1 MPTPDIEQILLQ
13 RVKDIRTQVENG
25 GMSANALMS
34 AKTDLDKWIRDIDS
48 IKDKLSD
55 IDGANKLILD
65 TRIKLNEELKK
76 ELALH
81 TDNDNLLRTILQSE
95 LGIEQRENQIEKKR
109 RENFNRYIKGVDT
122 ISNSIKQIGVGINSL
137 IAPWAKIDQAA
148 ANYAKSIGASVQGM
162 KYMRDA
168 TLRNV
173 TQNRIGINLGYSADE
188 LIKIQEGYLK
198 SVGRNILVSNQG
210 QENLAAMSRVMGE
223 NQATEMA
230 MRLENFGV
238 SISEA
243 GKISARMFNDAS
255 KAGLSMEKYSK
266 NFTQN
271 LAIAQNFTFRN
282 GLRGLESMA
291 KKATEMRI
299 DMQQISNFAEKVST
313 IEGSMDV
320 ASKLQVLGGSF
331 SALADPLGMLNEGLN
346 DMEGLNDRFI
356 SMIKGMGSVVNG
368 EVQVS
373 SYNKRRIKAA
383 AEAMG
388 MNYTQV
394 MEQVNNST
402 RREEIER
409 QIRMAGNPNIDENLA
424 ELIKNAGVIE
434 NGKAGVRNSN
444 GDFVELKDVTVK
456 MANDLIAQTRSEA
469 DNIVDIATNLRG
481 IKDIMEGFSK
491 QKDSV
496 QARMFGWLGEGVKGL
511 VAALGTLN
519 GLLGAMVLGK
529 TLWGAFRGG
538 MGMWDNISSIFG
550 KGGGVGIGGGISG
563 GSGGGGGAGG
573 HAPRGGGLF
582 GGWFNTGVSKGAQK
596 AMSGGIMGRLRY
608 INKGAKLS
616 TKLRHAGELVKGGGG
631 RILAP
636 LASVAAGAGRYL
648 SDMDDERMSTQK
660 KTGRVAGASI
670 GAGAGAVLGTML
682 GGPLGGIVGGYLG
695 EVMGTWVGG
704 GFANQKRRNRV
715 FDELRGGLS
724 GSDKKAFEE
733 MTGDYSVK
741 TMRAIREGLA
751 TGTLSDKVVRKLKR
765 RGDYALLE
773 QIEGVEKSKKRED
786 TNKDLAKKPKHYDKA
801 VFYISN
807 GVFAGNLN
815 PDTVLSSMPLARTG
829 NPRVYPAM
837 NKSVGFNRAETP
849 LRDKISIDIS
859 GTLTL
864 RDMNGNKF
872 DINDIGNKLLNSS
885 DFVKRIASAV
895 DRAFNVSDNGTYNR
909 NDISGRYTKKTYNA

>member
-13 RVKDIRTQVENG
+13 RVQDIRSQVENG

-81 TDNDNLLRTILQSE
+81 TDNDKLLRTILQSE
-95 LGIEQRENQIEKKR
+95 LGIEQRQTQIEKKR
-109 RENFNRYIKGVDT
+109 RENFNRYIKGIDT

-243 GKISARMFNDAS
+243 GKMSARMFNDAS

-456 MANDLIAQTRSEA
+456 MANELIAQTRSEA

-496 QARMFGWLGEGVKGL
+496 QARMFGWLGESVKGV

-538 MGMWDNISSIFG
+538 MGIWDNISSIFG
-550 KGGGVGIGGGISG
+550 KGGRVGIGGGISG
-563 GSGGGGGAGG
+563 GSGVGTGG
-573 HAPRGGGLF
+573 
-582 GGWFNTGVSKGAQK
+582 TS
-596 AMSGGIMGRLRY
+596 
-608 INKGAKLS
+608 
-616 TKLRHAGELVKGGGG
+616 GGG
-631 RILAP
+631 RFLGGLAKRGTGKILVP
-636 LASVAAGAGRYL
+636 LAAVAAGAGRYL
-648 SDMDDERMSTQK
+648 SDMDDERMSTRK

-682 GGPLGGIVGGYLG
+682 GGPLGGVVGGYLG

-704 GFANQKRRNRV
+704 GFANQNRRNRV
-715 FDELRGGLS
+715 FNELRSGLS
-724 GSDKKAFEE
+724 GSDKQAFEE
-733 MTGDYSVK
+733 MNGDYNVK

-773 QIEGVEKSKKRED
+773 QIEGVENSRRRED
-786 TNKDLAKKPKHYDKA
+786 TNSDLAKKPKHYDKA

-815 PDTVLSSMPLARTG
+815 PDTFLSSMPLARTG

-837 NKSVGFNRAETP
+837 NKSVGFNRAETS

-895 DRAFNVSDNGTYNR
+895 DSAFNVSDNGTYNR
-909 NDISGRYTKKTYNA
+909 NDVSGRYTKKTYSI

>member
-13 RVKDIRTQVENG
+13 RVQDIRSQVENG

-81 TDNDNLLRTILQSE
+81 TDNDKLLRTILQSE
-95 LGIEQRENQIEKKR
+95 LGIEQRQTQIEKKR
-109 RENFNRYIKGVDT
+109 RENFNRYIKGIDT
-122 ISNSIKQIGVGINSL
+122 ISSSIKQIGVGINSL

-230 MRLENFGV
+230 MRLENFGI

-243 GKISARMFNDAS
+243 GKISTRMFNDAS

-456 MANDLIAQTRSEA
+456 MANELIAQTRSEA

-496 QARMFGWLGEGVKGL
+496 QARMFGWLGESVKGV

-538 MGMWDNISSIFG
+538 MGIWDNISSIFG
-550 KGGGVGIGGGISG
+550 KGGRVGIGGGISG
-563 GSGGGGGAGG
+563 GSGVGTGG
-573 HAPRGGGLF
+573 
-582 GGWFNTGVSKGAQK
+582 TS
-596 AMSGGIMGRLRY
+596 
-608 INKGAKLS
+608 
-616 TKLRHAGELVKGGGG
+616 GGG
-631 RILAP
+631 RFLGGLAKRGAGKILGP
-636 LASVAAGAGRYL
+636 LAAVAAGAGRYL

-682 GGPLGGIVGGYLG
+682 GGPLGGVVGGYLG

-704 GFANQKRRNRV
+704 GFANQNRRNRV
-715 FDELRGGLS
+715 FNELRSGLS
-724 GSDKKAFEE
+724 GSDKQAFEE
-733 MTGDYSVK
+733 MNGDYNVK

-773 QIEGVEKSKKRED
+773 QIEGVENSRRRED
-786 TNKDLAKKPKHYDKA
+786 TNSDLAQKPKHYDKA

-815 PDTVLSSMPLARTG
+815 PDTFLSSMPLARTG

-837 NKSVGFNRAETP
+837 NKSVGFNRAETS

-872 DINDIGNKLLNSS
+872 DINDIGNKLLSSS

-895 DRAFNVSDNGTYNR
+895 DSAFNVSDNGTYNR
-909 NDISGRYTKKTYNA
+909 NDVGGRYTKKTYSI

>member
-13 RVKDIRTQVENG
+13 RVQDIRSQVEKG

-55 IDGANKLILD
+55 IDGTNKLILD

-81 TDNDNLLRTILQSE
+81 TDNDKLLRTILQSE
-95 LGIEQRENQIEKKR
+95 LGIEQRQTQIEKKR
-109 RENFNRYIKGVDT
+109 RENFNRYIKGIDT
-122 ISNSIKQIGVGINSL
+122 ISSSIKQIGVGINSL

-173 TQNRIGINLGYSADE
+173 TQNRVGINLGYSADE

-243 GKISARMFNDAS
+243 GKMSARMFNDAS

-409 QIRMAGNPNIDENLA
+409 QLRMAGNPNIDENLA

-456 MANDLIAQTRSEA
+456 MANELIAQTRSEA

-496 QARMFGWLGEGVKGL
+496 QARMFGWLGESVKGV

-550 KGGGVGIGGGISG
+550 KGGRVGIEDSISG
-563 GSGGGGGAGG
+563 GPKGGAGG
-573 HAPRGGGLF
+573 TSSGGRFLGGLAKR
-582 GGWFNTGVSKGAQK
+582 GVGK
-596 AMSGGIMGRLRY
+596 
-608 INKGAKLS
+608 
-616 TKLRHAGELVKGGGG
+616 
-631 RILAP
+631 ILGP
-636 LASVAAGAGRYL
+636 LAAVAAGAGRYL
-648 SDMDDERMSTQK
+648 SDMDDERMSTRK

-682 GGPLGGIVGGYLG
+682 AGPLGPLGGIVGSYLG
-695 EVMGTWVGG
+695 EVLGTWVGG

-715 FDELRGGLS
+715 FNELRSGLS
-724 GSDKKAFEE
+724 GSDKQAFEE
-733 MTGDYSVK
+733 MNGDYNVK

-773 QIEGVEKSKKRED
+773 QIEGVENSRRRED
-786 TNKDLAKKPKHYDKA
+786 TNSDLAQKPKHYDKA

-815 PDTVLSSMPLARTG
+815 PDTFLSSMPLARTG

-837 NKSVGFNRAETP
+837 NKSVGFNRAETS

-872 DINDIGNKLLNSS
+872 DINDIGNKLFNSS

-895 DRAFNVSDNGTYNR
+895 DTVFNVSDNGTYIR
-909 NDISGRYTKKTYNA
+909 NDVSGRYIKKG

>member
-13 RVKDIRTQVENG
+13 RVQDIRSQVENG

-81 TDNDNLLRTILQSE
+81 TDNDKLLRTIVQSE
-95 LGIEQRENQIEKKR
+95 LGIEQRQTQIEKKR
-109 RENFNRYIKGVDT
+109 RENFNRYIKGIDT

-223 NQATEMA
+223 SQATEMA

-243 GKISARMFNDAS
+243 GKMSARMFNDAS

-291 KKATEMRI
+291 KKSTEMRI

-456 MANDLIAQTRSEA
+456 MANELIAQTRSEA

-496 QARMFGWLGEGVKGL
+496 QARMFGWLGESVKGV

-550 KGGGVGIGGGISG
+550 KGGRVGIGGGISG

-573 HAPRGGGLF
+573 
-582 GGWFNTGVSKGAQK
+582 TS
-596 AMSGGIMGRLRY
+596 
-608 INKGAKLS
+608 
-616 TKLRHAGELVKGGGG
+616 GGG
-631 RILAP
+631 RFLGGLAKRGVGKILAP
-636 LASVAAGAGRYL
+636 LAAVAAGAGRYL
-648 SDMDDERMSTQK
+648 SDMDDERMSTRK

-682 GGPLGGIVGGYLG
+682 AGPLGPLGGIVGGYLG
-695 EVMGTWVGG
+695 EVLGTWVGG
-704 GFANQKRRNRV
+704 GFANQNRRNRV
-715 FDELRGGLS
+715 FNELRSGLS
-724 GSDKKAFEE
+724 GSDKQAFEE
-733 MTGDYSVK
+733 MNGDYNVK

-773 QIEGVEKSKKRED
+773 QIEGVENSRRRED
-786 TNKDLAKKPKHYDKA
+786 TNSDLAQKPKHYDKA

-815 PDTVLSSMPLARTG
+815 PDTFLSSMPLARTG
-829 NPRVYPAM
+829 NPQVYPAM
-837 NKSVGFNRAETP
+837 NKSVGFNGAGIS

-872 DINDIGNKLLNSS
+872 DINDIGNKLFNSS

-895 DRAFNVSDNGTYNR
+895 DTVFNVSDNGTYIR
-909 NDISGRYTKKTYNA
+909 NDVSGRYIKKG

>member
-13 RVKDIRTQVENG
+13 RVQDIRSQVENG

-81 TDNDNLLRTILQSE
+81 TDNDKLLRTILQSE
-95 LGIEQRENQIEKKR
+95 LGIEQRQTQIEKKR
-109 RENFNRYIKGVDT
+109 RENFNRYIKGIDT

-243 GKISARMFNDAS
+243 GKMSARMFNDAS

-456 MANDLIAQTRSEA
+456 MANELIAQTRSEA

-496 QARMFGWLGEGVKGL
+496 QARMFGWLGESVKGV

-538 MGMWDNISSIFG
+538 MGIWDNISSIFG
-550 KGGGVGIGGGISG
+550 KGGRVGIGGGISG
-563 GSGGGGGAGG
+563 GSGVGTGG
-573 HAPRGGGLF
+573 
-582 GGWFNTGVSKGAQK
+582 TS
-596 AMSGGIMGRLRY
+596 
-608 INKGAKLS
+608 
-616 TKLRHAGELVKGGGG
+616 GGG
-631 RILAP
+631 RFLGGLAKRGAGKILGP
-636 LASVAAGAGRYL
+636 LAAVAAGAGRYL
-648 SDMDDERMSTQK
+648 SDMDDERMSTRK

-682 GGPLGGIVGGYLG
+682 GGPLGGVVGGYLG

-704 GFANQKRRNRV
+704 GFANQNRRNRV
-715 FDELRGGLS
+715 FNELRSGLS
-724 GSDKKAFEE
+724 GLDKQAFEE
-733 MTGDYSVK
+733 MNGDYNVK

-773 QIEGVEKSKKRED
+773 QIEEVENSRRRED
-786 TNKDLAKKPKHYDKA
+786 TNSDLAQKPKHYDKA

-815 PDTVLSSMPLARTG
+815 PDTFLSSMPLARTG

-837 NKSVGFNRAETP
+837 NKSVGFNRAETS

-872 DINDIGNKLLNSS
+872 DINDIGNKLFNSS

-895 DRAFNVSDNGTYNR
+895 DTVFNVSDNGTYIK
-909 NDISGRYTKKTYNA
+909 NDVSGRYIKKA

>member
-13 RVKDIRTQVENG
+13 RVQDIRSQVENG

-81 TDNDNLLRTILQSE
+81 TDNDKLLRTILQSE
-95 LGIEQRENQIEKKR
+95 LGIEQRQTQIEKKR
-109 RENFNRYIKGVDT
+109 RENFNRYIKGIDT
-122 ISNSIKQIGVGINSL
+122 ISSSIKQIGVGINSL

-230 MRLENFGV
+230 MRLENFGI

-243 GKISARMFNDAS
+243 GKISTRMFNDAS

-456 MANDLIAQTRSEA
+456 MANELIAQTRSEA

-496 QARMFGWLGEGVKGL
+496 QARMFGWLGESVKGV

-550 KGGGVGIGGGISG
+550 KGGRVGIGGGISG

-573 HAPRGGGLF
+573 
-582 GGWFNTGVSKGAQK
+582 TS
-596 AMSGGIMGRLRY
+596 
-608 INKGAKLS
+608 
-616 TKLRHAGELVKGGGG
+616 GGG
-631 RILAP
+631 RFWGGLAKRGAGKILGP
-636 LASVAAGAGRYL
+636 LAAVAAGAGRYL

-682 GGPLGGIVGGYLG
+682 GGPLGGVVGGYLG

-704 GFANQKRRNRV
+704 GFANQNRRNRV
-715 FDELRGGLS
+715 FNELRSGLS
-724 GSDKKAFEE
+724 GSDKQAFEE
-733 MTGDYSVK
+733 MNGDYNVK

-773 QIEGVEKSKKRED
+773 QIEGVENSRRRED
-786 TNKDLAKKPKHYDKA
+786 TNSDLAQKPKHYDKA

-815 PDTVLSSMPLARTG
+815 PDTFLSSMPLARTG

-837 NKSVGFNRAETP
+837 NKSVGFNRAETS

-895 DRAFNVSDNGTYNR
+895 DSAFNVSDNGTYNR
-909 NDISGRYTKKTYNA
+909 NDVSGRYTKKTYSI

>member
-1 MPTPDIEQILLQ
+1 
-13 RVKDIRTQVENG
+13 
-25 GMSANALMS
+25 
-34 AKTDLDKWIRDIDS
+34 
-48 IKDKLSD
+48 
-55 IDGANKLILD
+55 
-65 TRIKLNEELKK
+65 
-76 ELALH
+76 
-81 TDNDNLLRTILQSE
+81 
-95 LGIEQRENQIEKKR
+95 
-109 RENFNRYIKGVDT
+109 
-122 ISNSIKQIGVGINSL
+122 
-137 IAPWAKIDQAA
+137 
-148 ANYAKSIGASVQGM
+148 
-162 KYMRDA
+162 
-168 TLRNV
+168 
-173 TQNRIGINLGYSADE
+173 
-188 LIKIQEGYLK
+188 
-198 SVGRNILVSNQG
+198 
-210 QENLAAMSRVMGE
+210 
-223 NQATEMA
+223 
-230 MRLENFGV
+230 
-238 SISEA
+238 
-243 GKISARMFNDAS
+243 
-255 KAGLSMEKYSK
+255 
-266 NFTQN
+266 
-271 LAIAQNFTFRN
+271 
-282 GLRGLESMA
+282 
-291 KKATEMRI
+291 
-299 DMQQISNFAEKVST
+299 
-313 IEGSMDV
+313 
-320 ASKLQVLGGSF
+320 
-331 SALADPLGMLNEGLN
+331 
-346 DMEGLNDRFI
+346 
-356 SMIKGMGSVVNG
+356 
-368 EVQVS
+368 
-373 SYNKRRIKAA
+373 
-383 AEAMG
+383 

-456 MANDLIAQTRSEA
+456 MANELIAQTRSEA

-496 QARMFGWLGEGVKGL
+496 QARMFGWLGESVKGV

-550 KGGGVGIGGGISG
+550 KGGRGGIGDSISG
-563 GSGGGGGAGG
+563 GSGVGAGG
-573 HAPRGGGLF
+573 
-582 GGWFNTGVSKGAQK
+582 TS
-596 AMSGGIMGRLRY
+596 
-608 INKGAKLS
+608 
-616 TKLRHAGELVKGGGG
+616 GGG
-631 RILAP
+631 RFLGGLAKRGAGKILGP
-636 LASVAAGAGRYL
+636 LAAVAAGAGRYL

-682 GGPLGGIVGGYLG
+682 GGPLGGVVGGYLG

-704 GFANQKRRNRV
+704 GFANQNRRNRV
-715 FDELRGGLS
+715 FNELRSGLS
-724 GSDKKAFEE
+724 GSDKQAFEE
-733 MTGDYSVK
+733 MNGDYNVK

-773 QIEGVEKSKKRED
+773 QIEGVENSRRRED
-786 TNKDLAKKPKHYDKA
+786 TNSDLAQKPKHYDKA

-815 PDTVLSSMPLARTG
+815 PDTFLSSMPLARTG

-837 NKSVGFNRAETP
+837 NKSVGFNRAETS

-895 DRAFNVSDNGTYNR
+895 DSAFNVSDNGTYNR
-909 NDISGRYTKKTYNA
+909 NDVSGRYTKKTYSI

>member
-13 RVKDIRTQVENG
+13 RVQDIRSQVENG

-81 TDNDNLLRTILQSE
+81 TDNDKLLRTILQSE
-95 LGIEQRENQIEKKR
+95 LGIEQRQTQIEKKR
-109 RENFNRYIKGVDT
+109 RENFNRYIKGIDT

-243 GKISARMFNDAS
+243 GKMSARMFNDAS

-409 QIRMAGNPNIDENLA
+409 QLRMAGNPNIDENLA

-456 MANDLIAQTRSEA
+456 MANELIAQTRSEA

-496 QARMFGWLGEGVKGL
+496 QARMFGWLGESVKGV

-550 KGGGVGIGGGISG
+550 KGDRVGIGDSISG
-563 GSGGGGGAGG
+563 GPKGGGS
-573 HAPRGGGLF
+573 APRGGRFLGGLAKR
-582 GGWFNTGVSKGAQK
+582 GVGK
-596 AMSGGIMGRLRY
+596 I
-608 INKGAKLS
+608 
-616 TKLRHAGELVKGGGG
+616 LV
-631 RILAP
+631 P
-636 LASVAAGAGRYL
+636 LAAVAAGSGRYL

-682 GGPLGGIVGGYLG
+682 GGPLGGVVGGYLG

-704 GFANQKRRNRV
+704 GFANQNRRNRV
-715 FDELRGGLS
+715 FNELRSGLS
-724 GSDKKAFEE
+724 GSDKQAFEE
-733 MTGDYSVK
+733 MNGDYNVK

-773 QIEGVEKSKKRED
+773 QIEGVENSRRRED
-786 TNKDLAKKPKHYDKA
+786 TNSDLAQKPKHYDKA

-815 PDTVLSSMPLARTG
+815 PDTFLSSMPLARTG

-837 NKSVGFNRAETP
+837 NKSVGFNRAETS

-895 DRAFNVSDNGTYNR
+895 DSAFNVSDNGTYNR
-909 NDISGRYTKKTYNA
+909 NDVSGRYTKKTYSI

>member
-13 RVKDIRTQVENG
+13 RVQDIRSQVENG

-81 TDNDNLLRTILQSE
+81 TDNDKLLRTILQSE
-95 LGIEQRENQIEKKR
+95 LGIEQRQTQIEKKR
-109 RENFNRYIKGVDT
+109 RENFNRYIKGIDT

-243 GKISARMFNDAS
+243 GKMSARMFNDAS

-456 MANDLIAQTRSEA
+456 MANELIAQTRSEA

-496 QARMFGWLGEGVKGL
+496 QARMFGWLGESVKGV

-538 MGMWDNISSIFG
+538 MGIWDNISSIFG
-550 KGGGVGIGGGISG
+550 KGGRVGIGGGISG
-563 GSGGGGGAGG
+563 GSGGGTGG
-573 HAPRGGGLF
+573 
-582 GGWFNTGVSKGAQK
+582 TS
-596 AMSGGIMGRLRY
+596 
-608 INKGAKLS
+608 
-616 TKLRHAGELVKGGGG
+616 GGG
-631 RILAP
+631 RFLGGLAKRGTGKILVP
-636 LASVAAGAGRYL
+636 LAAVAAGAGRYL
-648 SDMDDERMSTQK
+648 SDMDDERMSTRK

-695 EVMGTWVGG
+695 EVLGTWVGG
-704 GFANQKRRNRV
+704 GFANQNRRNRV
-715 FDELRGGLS
+715 FNELRSGLS
-724 GSDKKAFEE
+724 GSDKQAFEE
-733 MTGDYSVK
+733 MNGDYNVK

-773 QIEGVEKSKKRED
+773 QIEGVENSRRRED
-786 TNKDLAKKPKHYDKA
+786 TNSDLAQKPKHYDKA

-815 PDTVLSSMPLARTG
+815 PDTFLSSMPLARTG

-837 NKSVGFNRAETP
+837 NKSVGFNRAETS

-895 DRAFNVSDNGTYNR
+895 DSAFNVSDNGTYNR
-909 NDISGRYTKKTYNA
+909 NDVSGRYTKKTYSI

>member
-13 RVKDIRTQVENG
+13 RVQDIRSQVENG

-81 TDNDNLLRTILQSE
+81 TDNDKLLRTILQSE
-95 LGIEQRENQIEKKR
+95 LGIEQRQTQIEKKR
-109 RENFNRYIKGVDT
+109 RENFNRYIKGIDT

-243 GKISARMFNDAS
+243 GKMSARMFNDAS

-456 MANDLIAQTRSEA
+456 MANELIAQTRSEA

-496 QARMFGWLGEGVKGL
+496 QARMFGWLGESVKGV

-538 MGMWDNISSIFG
+538 MGIWDNISSIFG
-550 KGGGVGIGGGISG
+550 KGGRVGIGGDISG
-563 GSGGGGGAGG
+563 GSGVGTGG
-573 HAPRGGGLF
+573 
-582 GGWFNTGVSKGAQK
+582 TS
-596 AMSGGIMGRLRY
+596 
-608 INKGAKLS
+608 
-616 TKLRHAGELVKGGGG
+616 GGG
-631 RILAP
+631 RFLGGLAKRGAGKILGP
-636 LASVAAGAGRYL
+636 LAAVAAGAGRYL
-648 SDMDDERMSTQK
+648 SDMDDDRMSTRK

-682 GGPLGGIVGGYLG
+682 GGPLGGVGGGYLG

-704 GFANQKRRNRV
+704 GFANQNRRNRV
-715 FDELRGGLS
+715 FNELRSGLS
-724 GSDKKAFEE
+724 GLDKQAFEE
-733 MTGDYSVK
+733 MNGDYNVK

-773 QIEGVEKSKKRED
+773 QIEEVENSRRRED
-786 TNKDLAKKPKHYDKA
+786 TNSDLAQKPKHYDKA

-815 PDTVLSSMPLARTG
+815 PDTFLSSMPLARTG

-837 NKSVGFNRAETP
+837 NKSVGFNRAETS

-872 DINDIGNKLLNSS
+872 DINDIGNKLFNSS

-895 DRAFNVSDNGTYNR
+895 DTVFNVSDNGTYIK
-909 NDISGRYTKKTYNA
+909 NDVSGRYIKKA

>member
-1 MPTPDIEQILLQ
+1 MPTPNIDPNIEAILLQ
-13 RVKDIRTQVENG
+13 RVKDIRSQIEHG
-25 GMSANALMS
+25 GMSDQ
-34 AKTDLDKWIRDIDS
+34 DLLDTQKKLQSWIWKIETIS
-48 IKDKLSD
+48 DKLSD
-55 IDGANKLILD
+55 IDGISNLIVD
-65 TRIKLNEELKK
+65 TQKKLNAELSKT
-76 ELALH
+76 LS
-81 TDNDNLLRTILQSE
+81 TNVQNDEILGSVLQSYDSLE
-95 LGIEQRENQIEKKR
+95 RQEKRIDNR
-109 RENFNRYIKGVDT
+109 RKESFNRYIKGVDT
-122 ISNSIKQIGVGINSL
+122 ISSSIKQIGSGINSL
-137 IAPWAKIDQAA
+137 IEPWAKIDQAA
-148 ANYAKSIGASVQGM
+148 ANYARSIGASVQGM

-198 SVGRNILVSNQG
+198 SVGRNILVSNKG

-223 NQATEMA
+223 SEATEMA
-230 MRLENFGV
+230 SRLENFGI
-238 SISEA
+238 SISDA
-243 GKISARMFNDAS
+243 GKMSARMFNDAS

-271 LAIAQNFTFRN
+271 LTIAQNYTFRN

-299 DMQQISNFAEKVST
+299 DMQQMANFAEKVST
-313 IEGSMDV
+313 IEGSIDV

-346 DMEGLNDRFI
+346 DLEGLNDRFV
-356 SMIKGMGSVVNG
+356 SMIKGMGSVVDG

-388 MNYTQV
+388 MNYNQV

-409 QIRMAGNPNIDENLA
+409 QIRMAGNPNIDESMA

-434 NGKAGVRNSN
+434 GGKAGVRDKN
-444 GDFVELKDVTVK
+444 GDFVELKDVTTQMKNELV
-456 MANDLIAQTRSEA
+456 AQTRSEA

-481 IKDIMEGFSK
+481 IKQIMEGFDK

-496 QARMFGWLGEGVKGL
+496 QAKMFGWLGDGVKGI
-511 VAALGTLN
+511 VGALGTLN

-529 TLWGAFRGG
+529 TLWGGFKGG
-538 MGMWDNISSIFG
+538 MSMWDNMTSIFG
-550 KGGGVGIGGGISG
+550 KGFGGSPFGGGSNTPGNSPRGYGGGNMFWGGGI
-563 GSGGGGGAGG
+563 
-573 HAPRGGGLF
+573 
-582 GGWFNTGVSKGAQK
+582 SKGAQK
-596 AMSGGIMGRLRY
+596 AMSKGLMGRLRY
-608 INKGAKLS
+608 INTGAKLS
-616 TKLRHAGELVKGGGG
+616 TKLNHAGQLIKGGGG
-631 RILAP
+631 RILGP
-636 LASVAAGAGRYL
+636 LAIAASAFGRYM
-648 SDMDDERMSTQK
+648 SDRDDERMSSGK
-660 KTGRVAGASI
+660 KTGRAAGASI
-670 GAGAGAVLGTML
+670 GSGAGAILGSML
-682 GGPLGGIVGGYLG
+682 GGPLGGIAGGYLG
-695 EVMGTWVGG
+695 EVLGTWIGG

-724 GSDKKAFEE
+724 GANKKAFEE
-733 MTGDYSVK
+733 MNGDYNVK

-751 TGTLSDKVVRKLKR
+751 TGELSDKVKRKLKR
-765 RGDYALLE
+765 QGDYTLIE
-773 QIEGVEKSKKRED
+773 QIEGRQEEADRRN
-786 TNKDLAKKPKHYDKA
+786 TNRDLAKKPQHYDKA

-815 PDTVLSSMPLARTG
+815 PDTVLRAMPLTRTG
-829 NPRVYPAM
+829 NPRVTPAM
-837 NKSVGFNRAETP
+837 NRGYALNSANIP

-864 RDMNGNKF
+864 RDLNGNKF
-872 DINDIGNKLLNSS
+872 DIKDIGNKLLANSAFME
-885 DFVKRIASAV
+885 DITSAILKNENI
-895 DRAFNVSDNGTYNR
+895 RNHGTV
-909 NDISGRYTKKTYNA
+909 YTENMSSVEKGQSRFC

>member
-13 RVKDIRTQVENG
+13 RVQDIRSQVENG

-81 TDNDNLLRTILQSE
+81 TDNDKLLRTILQSE
-95 LGIEQRENQIEKKR
+95 LGIEQRQTQIEKKR
-109 RENFNRYIKGVDT
+109 RENFNRYIKGIDT

-230 MRLENFGV
+230 MRLENFGI

-243 GKISARMFNDAS
+243 GKISTRMFNDAS

-299 DMQQISNFAEKVST
+299 DMQQISNFGEKVST

-456 MANDLIAQTRSEA
+456 MANELIAQTRSEA

-496 QARMFGWLGEGVKGL
+496 QARMFGWLGESVKGV

-550 KGGGVGIGGGISG
+550 KGGRVGIGGGISG
-563 GSGGGGGAGG
+563 GSGVGTGG
-573 HAPRGGGLF
+573 
-582 GGWFNTGVSKGAQK
+582 TS
-596 AMSGGIMGRLRY
+596 
-608 INKGAKLS
+608 
-616 TKLRHAGELVKGGGG
+616 GGG
-631 RILAP
+631 RFLGGLAKRGAGKILGP
-636 LASVAAGAGRYL
+636 LAAVAAGAGRYL

-682 GGPLGGIVGGYLG
+682 GGPLGGVVGGYLG

-704 GFANQKRRNRV
+704 GFANQNRRNRV
-715 FDELRGGLS
+715 FNELRSGLS
-724 GSDKKAFEE
+724 GSDKQAFEE
-733 MTGDYSVK
+733 MNGDYNVK

-773 QIEGVEKSKKRED
+773 QIEGVENSRRRED
-786 TNKDLAKKPKHYDKA
+786 TNSDLAQKPKHYDKA

-815 PDTVLSSMPLARTG
+815 PDTFLSSMPLARTG

-837 NKSVGFNRAETP
+837 NKSVGFNRAETS

-895 DRAFNVSDNGTYNR
+895 DSAFNVSDNGTYNR
-909 NDISGRYTKKTYNA
+909 NDVSGRYTKKTYSI

>member
-13 RVKDIRTQVENG
+13 RVQDIRSQVENG

-81 TDNDNLLRTILQSE
+81 TDNDKLLRTILQSE
-95 LGIEQRENQIEKKR
+95 LGIEQRQTQIEKKR
-109 RENFNRYIKGVDT
+109 RENFNRYIKGIDT

-243 GKISARMFNDAS
+243 GKMSARMFNDAS

-456 MANDLIAQTRSEA
+456 MANELIAQTRSEA

-496 QARMFGWLGEGVKGL
+496 QARMFGWLGESVKGV

-538 MGMWDNISSIFG
+538 MGIWDNISSIFG
-550 KGGGVGIGGGISG
+550 KGGRVGIGGGISG
-563 GSGGGGGAGG
+563 GSGVGTGG
-573 HAPRGGGLF
+573 
-582 GGWFNTGVSKGAQK
+582 TS
-596 AMSGGIMGRLRY
+596 
-608 INKGAKLS
+608 
-616 TKLRHAGELVKGGGG
+616 GGG
-631 RILAP
+631 RFLGGLAKRGTGKILVP
-636 LASVAAGAGRYL
+636 LAAVAAGAGRYL
-648 SDMDDERMSTQK
+648 SDMDDERMSTRK

-682 GGPLGGIVGGYLG
+682 GGPLGGVVGGYLG

-704 GFANQKRRNRV
+704 GFANQNRRNRV
-715 FDELRGGLS
+715 FNELRSGLS
-724 GSDKKAFEE
+724 GSDKQAFEE
-733 MTGDYSVK
+733 MNGDYNVK

-773 QIEGVEKSKKRED
+773 QIEGVENSRRRED
-786 TNKDLAKKPKHYDKA
+786 TNSDLAQKPKHYDKA

-815 PDTVLSSMPLARTG
+815 PDTFLSSMPLARTG

-837 NKSVGFNRAETP
+837 NKSVGFNRAETS

-895 DRAFNVSDNGTYNR
+895 DSAFNVSDNGTYNR
-909 NDISGRYTKKTYNA
+909 NDVSGRYTKKTYSI

>member
-13 RVKDIRTQVENG
+13 RVQDIRSQVENG

-81 TDNDNLLRTILQSE
+81 TDNDKLLRTILQSE
-95 LGIEQRENQIEKKR
+95 LGIEQRQTQIEKKR
-109 RENFNRYIKGVDT
+109 RENFNRYIKGIDT

-243 GKISARMFNDAS
+243 GKMSARMFNDAS

-456 MANDLIAQTRSEA
+456 MANELIAQTRSEA

-496 QARMFGWLGEGVKGL
+496 QARMFGWLGESVKGV

-538 MGMWDNISSIFG
+538 MGIWDNISSIFG
-550 KGGGVGIGGGISG
+550 KGGRVGIGGGISG
-563 GSGGGGGAGG
+563 GSGVGTGG
-573 HAPRGGGLF
+573 
-582 GGWFNTGVSKGAQK
+582 TS
-596 AMSGGIMGRLRY
+596 
-608 INKGAKLS
+608 
-616 TKLRHAGELVKGGGG
+616 GGG
-631 RILAP
+631 RFLGGLAKRGTGKILVP
-636 LASVAAGAGRYL
+636 LAAVAAGAGRYL
-648 SDMDDERMSTQK
+648 SDMDDERMSTRK

-695 EVMGTWVGG
+695 EVLGTWVGG
-704 GFANQKRRNRV
+704 GFANQNRRNRV
-715 FDELRGGLS
+715 FNELRSGLS
-724 GSDKKAFEE
+724 GSDKQAFEE
-733 MTGDYSVK
+733 MNGDYNVK

-773 QIEGVEKSKKRED
+773 QIEGVENSRRRED
-786 TNKDLAKKPKHYDKA
+786 TNSDLAQKPKHYDKA

-815 PDTVLSSMPLARTG
+815 PDTFLSSMPLARTG

-837 NKSVGFNRAETP
+837 NKSVGFNRAETS

-895 DRAFNVSDNGTYNR
+895 DSAFNVSDNGTYNR
-909 NDISGRYTKKTYNA
+909 NDVSGRYTKKTYSI

>member
-13 RVKDIRTQVENG
+13 RVQDIRSQVENG

-81 TDNDNLLRTILQSE
+81 TDNDKLLRTILQSE
-95 LGIEQRENQIEKKR
+95 LGIEQRQTQIEKKR
-109 RENFNRYIKGVDT
+109 RENFNRYIKGIDT

-243 GKISARMFNDAS
+243 GKMSARMFNDAS

-456 MANDLIAQTRSEA
+456 MANELIAQTRSEA

-496 QARMFGWLGEGVKGL
+496 QARMFGWLGESVKGV

-538 MGMWDNISSIFG
+538 MGIWDNISSIFG
-550 KGGGVGIGGGISG
+550 KGGRVGIGGDISG
-563 GSGGGGGAGG
+563 GSGVGTGG
-573 HAPRGGGLF
+573 
-582 GGWFNTGVSKGAQK
+582 TS
-596 AMSGGIMGRLRY
+596 
-608 INKGAKLS
+608 
-616 TKLRHAGELVKGGGG
+616 GGG
-631 RILAP
+631 RFLGGLAKRGAGKILGP
-636 LASVAAGAGRYL
+636 LAAVAAGAGRYL
-648 SDMDDERMSTQK
+648 SDMDDDRMSTRK

-682 GGPLGGIVGGYLG
+682 GGPLGGVVGGYLG

-704 GFANQKRRNRV
+704 GFANQNRRNRV
-715 FDELRGGLS
+715 FNELRSGLS
-724 GSDKKAFEE
+724 GLDKQAFEE
-733 MTGDYSVK
+733 MNGDYNVK

-773 QIEGVEKSKKRED
+773 QIEEVENSRRRED
-786 TNKDLAKKPKHYDKA
+786 TNSDLAQKPKHYDKA

-815 PDTVLSSMPLARTG
+815 PDTFLSSMPLARTG

-837 NKSVGFNRAETP
+837 NKSVGFNRAETS

-872 DINDIGNKLLNSS
+872 DINDIGNKLFNSS

-895 DRAFNVSDNGTYNR
+895 DTVFNVSDNGTYIK
-909 NDISGRYTKKTYNA
+909 NDVSGRYIKKA

>member
-1 MPTPDIEQILLQ
+1 MPTPNIEEILLQ
-13 RVKDIRTQVENG
+13 RIKDIRSQIETG
-25 GMSANALMS
+25 GMSEHELYS
-34 AKTDLDKWIRDIDS
+34 AQNDLRKYIGQIEL

-55 IDGANKLILD
+55 IDGVNKLILD
-65 TRIKLNEELKK
+65 TDVKLNDELLKT
-76 ELALH
+76 LALNEKNDKALSAVLRSMSDIERQQKKI
-81 TDNDNLLRTILQSE
+81 DNGRKES
-95 LGIEQRENQIEKKR
+95 
-109 RENFNRYIKGVDT
+109 FNRYVKGIDT
-122 ISNSIKQIGVGINSL
+122 ISSGIKQIGSGINSL
-137 IAPWAKIDQAA
+137 IEPWAKIDQAA
-148 ANYAKSIGASVQGM
+148 ANYARSIGASVQGM

-188 LIKIQEGYLK
+188 LIKLQEGYLK
-198 SVGRNILVSNQG
+198 SVGRNILVSNRG

-223 NQATEMA
+223 SEATEMA
-230 MRLENFGV
+230 SRLENFGI
-238 SISEA
+238 SISDA
-243 GKISARMFNDAS
+243 GKMSARIFNDAS

-271 LAIAQNFTFRN
+271 LTIAQNYTFRN

-299 DMQQISNFAEKVST
+299 DMQQMANFAEKVST
-313 IEGSMDV
+313 IEGSIDV

-346 DMEGLNDRFI
+346 DMEGLNDRFV
-356 SMIKGMGSVVNG
+356 SMIKGMGSVVDG

-388 MNYTQV
+388 MNYNQV

-409 QIRMAGNPNIDENLA
+409 QIRMAGNPNIDESMA

-434 NGKAGVRNSN
+434 GGKAGVRDKN
-444 GDFVELKDVTVK
+444 GDFVELKDVTTQMKNELV
-456 MANDLIAQTRSEA
+456 AQTRSEA

-481 IKDIMEGFSK
+481 IKQIMEGFDK

-496 QARMFGWLGEGVKGL
+496 QAKMFGWLGDGVKGI
-511 VAALGTLN
+511 VGALGTLN

-529 TLWGAFRGG
+529 TLWGGFKGG
-538 MGMWDNISSIFG
+538 MSMWDNMTSIFG
-550 KGGGVGIGGGISG
+550 KGFGGSPFGGSNTPGNSPRGYGGGNMFWGGGI
-563 GSGGGGGAGG
+563 
-573 HAPRGGGLF
+573 
-582 GGWFNTGVSKGAQK
+582 SKGAQK
-596 AMSGGIMGRLRY
+596 AMSKGLMGRLRY
-608 INKGAKLS
+608 INTGAKLS
-616 TKLRHAGELVKGGGG
+616 TKLNHAGQLIKGGGG
-631 RILAP
+631 RILGP
-636 LASVAAGAGRYL
+636 LAIAASAFGRYM
-648 SDMDDERMSTQK
+648 SDRDDERMSSGK
-660 KTGRVAGASI
+660 KTGRAAGAGI
-670 GAGAGAVLGTML
+670 GSGAGAVLGSML

-695 EVMGTWVGG
+695 EVLGTWVGG

-724 GSDKKAFEE
+724 GANKKAFEE
-733 MTGDYSVK
+733 MNGDYNVK

-751 TGTLSDKVVRKLKR
+751 TGELSDKVKRKLKR
-765 RGDYALLE
+765 QGDYTLIE
-773 QIEGVEKSKKRED
+773 QIEGRQEEADRRN
-786 TNKDLAKKPKHYDKA
+786 TNRDLAKKPQHYDKA

-815 PDTVLSSMPLARTG
+815 PDTVLRAMPLTRTG
-829 NPRVYPAM
+829 NPRVTPAM
-837 NKSVGFNRAETP
+837 NRGYALNSANIP

-864 RDMNGNKF
+864 RDLNGNKF
-872 DINDIGNKLLNSS
+872 DIKDIGNKLLANT
-885 DFVKRIASAV
+885 DFMESIKKAV
-895 DRAFNVSDNGTYNR
+895 DSGFNMWENGTK
-909 NDISGRYTKKTYNA
+909 YTDNMGGVYSKKGVR